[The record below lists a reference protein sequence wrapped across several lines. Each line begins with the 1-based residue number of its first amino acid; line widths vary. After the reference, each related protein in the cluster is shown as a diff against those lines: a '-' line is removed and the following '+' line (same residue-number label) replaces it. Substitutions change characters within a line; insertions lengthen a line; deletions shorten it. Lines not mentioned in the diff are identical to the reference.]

1 MKQVSSS
8 PDKEL
13 VLAFSLVWALVDA
26 FKTVELEL
34 SQERFEPCLV
44 ESSLEYLDDCLFV
57 FVVEASV
64 GVDLE

>member
-1 MKQVSSS
+1 MKQVTSS

-13 VLAFSLVWALVDA
+13 VLAFSPVRALVGA

-34 SQERFEPCLV
+34 SQERFESCLV
-44 ESSLEYLDDCLFV
+44 ECSLENLDDCPFVV
-57 FVVEASV
+57 FVEGSI